1 MPAPVLR
8 SLQRLLAADILRRA
22 AGEEAGDDAELMAI
36 VRVPLDVEARDRI
49 AVYRD
54 GYPGRVLDALREAY
68 PAIANICGE
77 GSFANLTRRY
87 LRDREVHRSSLND
100 IGRRLPDHCARDPLA
115 TGLPFLADLARLEW
129 EVLRAF
135 HSRDEAPVD
144 PAAFAAWDMGDWERA
159 VFEFQPSVRIVRSTW
174 PICDL
179 WEARR
184 TPRGEIDIDLT
195 DRPQAVLVRREADDV
210 DCVVLSTHEAV
221 VLESL
226 SRGATLTAT
235 LDALSES
242 DTAAADIG
250 PMFSSWL
257 AAGMITAVRPAGG
270 PTDS

>member
-1 MPAPVLR
+1 ML
-8 SLQRLLAADILRRA
+8 
-22 AGEEAGDDAELMAI
+22 
-36 VRVPLDVEARDRI
+36 RVPPGVEARDRI

-54 GYPGRVLDALREAY
+54 GYPARVLEALREAY

-87 LRDREVHRSSLND
+87 LRDREVSRSSLND
-100 IGRRLPDHCARDPLA
+100 IGRRLPDHCALDPLA

-135 HSRDEAPVD
+135 HSRDWAAVD
-144 PAAFAAWDMGDWERA
+144 PTVFAAWDMSDWERA
-159 VFEFQPSVRIVRSTW
+159 VFTLQPSVSVVRSPW
-174 PICDL
+174 PIRDL

-195 DRPQAVLVRREADDV
+195 DRPQTVLVRRNADDV
-210 DCVVLSTHEAV
+210 DCVALPTHEAE

-226 SRGATLTAT
+226 SGGATLAAT

-242 DTAAADIG
+242 DAAAADIG

-257 AAGMITAVRPAGG
+257 AAGMITAVRLA